1 MTGWPQAAPSS
12 CHVGTHLVILTSL
25 IVLCGCSG
33 QGDAVPRPS
42 PVNPQQP
49 KASLAVQPPADR
61 MNLKPGS
68 PLDVLCT
75 VIVDP
80 ASFEPVIVAFQVSDS
95 MTKGKSKTVFNSETI
110 NKNIAKDDT
119 YTFRWTVKCPDKPGR
134 YFIEAK
140 VMGIDPSRPT
150 QDPPPAPA
158 ADGTRIRPGARVEFD
173 ALALKSRSR
182 NDTARIP
189 NSPRQRTGCVHAD

>member
-12 CHVGTHLVILTSL
+12 FHVGTHLVILTSL

-33 QGDAVPRPS
+33 QEDAVPRPS
-42 PVNPQQP
+42 PLNLQRP
-49 KASLAVQPPADR
+49 KLSLAVQPPADR
-61 MNLKPGS
+61 VNLKPGS

-80 ASFEPVIVAFQVSDS
+80 AFFEPMIVAFQVSDS
-95 MTKGKSKTVFNSETI
+95 MAKGKSQSVLNSETI
-110 NKNIAKDDT
+110 NKKSAKDDT
-119 YTFRWTVKCPDKPGR
+119 YTFLWAVKCPDKPGR

-158 ADGTRIRPGARVEFD
+158 ADGTWIKPGARVEFD
-173 ALALKSRSR
+173 A
-182 NDTARIP
+182 
-189 NSPRQRTGCVHAD
+189 PRLEIEVKK